1 MKPEQALRLLI
12 KEHLPGRHWRIE
24 NAAGVGMPDIYG
36 VCNTSKVYDHLI
48 GSEGVHYWLELKVSH
63 GTGFMEIGELVTA
76 MQRKWHSDVT
86 AYNQRVFVL
95 IRCGDWLEL
104 MKCTGKDF
112 YELVWRNR
120 KTNTWDWA
128 GLAYAISNQ

>member
-36 VCNTSKVYDHLI
+36 VCWTHDPLTAANQGT
-48 GSEGVHYWLELKVSH
+48 HYWLELKVSERH
-63 GTGFMEIGELVTA
+63 GWAEIDKLVTA
-76 MQRKWHSDVT
+76 IQRNWHWNV
-86 AYNQRVFVL
+86 AQCHQRVFVL

-104 MKCTGKDF
+104 LKCTGKDL
-112 YELVWRNR
+112 YELVWKNQ
-120 KTNTWDWA
+120 KTNTWDWE
-128 GLAYAISNQ
+128 GLAHAISHE